1 MKKTFL
7 LLLCALSFTSVYAA
21 DTVWVREPQTPILI
35 DKTDNILYEIRV
47 VANAGDVFNSLE
59 LKLGKDVDL
68 KHVESIK
75 LYFAG
80 RDAHTNKGMRYSSG
94 NYFSLGSNMN
104 PRKAS
109 PSYSVLQSE
118 VKRFR
123 SNVVSLVSGQ
133 KMHEGVHFFWVSLQM
148 KKNAPVAGYFSSSI
162 DNIIVNREYTEI
174 DYKYKS
180 DRRLMGVA
188 LRASGDDGVV
198 SYRIPGLITTDKGTL
213 IGTYD
218 IRHNNGADL
227 QEYVDVAIHRS
238 TDKGQTW
245 EPMQNIMK
253 YGEYG
258 GYPKA
263 QNGVGDP
270 AILFDTKNN
279 KVYVI
284 AVWAHGIG
292 LGRMWSN
299 SRDGMEI
306 DRTPQLVISESS
318 DDGKTWSEPRNITTQ
333 VKDPK
338 WNFMLQGPGCGITME
353 DGTLVFPTQY
363 IDENRMPYSCLIYSK
378 DAGKTWN
385 RHNAPRENT
394 TEAQL
399 VELEQGTLMLN
410 MRDNR
415 GGSRA
420 VAITKDMGKTWTE
433 HQSSRSAL
441 REPVCM
447 ASIIKI
453 KAKDNV
459 TGKEMLVFSN
469 PNTTDG
475 RYNMTVKISFDA
487 GNTWNESDQLLIDSD
502 WSAGYSCLT
511 QIDAETIGI
520 LYECSGAPLAFQ
532 SIKIMD
538 VVNNNNNNK

>member
-1 MKKTFL
+1 MRKTL
-7 LLLCALSFTSVYAA
+7 LFLLCALSLTSVYAA
-21 DTVWVREPQTPILI
+21 DTVRVREPQTPILI

-47 VANAGDVFNSLE
+47 DAKAGDVFNSIE
-59 LKLGKDVDL
+59 LKLGQDVDL
-68 KHVESIK
+68 KKIESIK

-94 NYFSLGSNMN
+94 NYFSMGSNKN
-104 PRKAS
+104 PRQANS
-109 PSYSVLQSE
+109 TYSVLQSE
-118 VKRFR
+118 VTRFR

-133 KMHEGVHFFWVSLQM
+133 KLHEGVHFFWVSLQM
-148 KKNAPVAGYFSSSI
+148 KPKAPVSGYFSSSI

-174 DYKYKS
+174 EYKYKS
-180 DRRLMGVA
+180 EKRLMGVA

-198 SYRIPGLITTDKGTL
+198 SYRIPGLVTTNEGTL

-218 IRHNNGADL
+218 VRHNNGADL

-245 EPMQNIMK
+245 EPMHTIMK
-253 YGEYG
+253 YGEFG

-270 AILFDTKNN
+270 SILFDTKNN

-284 AVWAHGIG
+284 AVWSHAIG
-292 LGRMWSN
+292 LGRMWNN
-299 SRDGMEI
+299 SRDGMEL
-306 DRTPQLVISESS
+306 DRTPQLVISESA
-318 DDGKTWSEPRNITTQ
+318 DDGKTWSEPRNITEQ

-363 IDENRMPYSCLIYSK
+363 IDENRMPYSCFIYST

-394 TEAQL
+394 TEAQI
-399 VELEQGTLMLN
+399 VELEPGTLMLN

-433 HQSSRSAL
+433 HPSSRSAL

-447 ASIIKI
+447 ASLIKI
-453 KAKDNV
+453 KADDNV
-459 TGKEMLVFSN
+459 TGKDMLVFSN
-469 PNTTDG
+469 PNATDG
-475 RYNMTVKISFDA
+475 RYNMTVKISFDG

-511 QIDAETIGI
+511 QIDAETLGI
-520 LYECSGAPLAFQ
+520 LYECSGSPLAFQ

-538 VVNNNNNNK
+538 VVNNNK